1 MTLNRNKLY
10 SILFT
15 ACIVGYIWIYF
26 ISEKQFTE
34 NNSVNACLIKH
45 LTNIPCPSCGSSRSV
60 ISLLNGDFIV
70 ALNFNP
76 IGYIVALIMLVA
88 PVWIIMDIIKKTN
101 SLFNFYLKTENYLKR
116 LMIAIPL
123 ILLVI
128 INWIWNITKGL

>member
-10 SILFT
+10 WILFT
-15 ACIVGYIWIYF
+15 ACTVGYVWIYF

-34 NNSVNACLIKH
+34 NNQINGCLIKH

-76 IGYIVALIMLVA
+76 IGYIIVLTMLVA
-88 PVWIIMDIIKKTN
+88 PVWIIMDTITKTN
-101 SLFNFYLKTENYLKR
+101 SLFNFYLKTENYLKK
-116 LMIAIPL
+116 LKVAIPL
-123 ILLVI
+123 ILI
-128 INWIWNITKGL
+128 IIMNWIWNITKGL

>member
-76 IGYIVALIMLVA
+76 IGFIVALIMLVA

-116 LMIAIPL
+116 LKIAIPL

>member
-34 NNSVNACLIKH
+34 NSSVNACLIKH

-88 PVWIIMDIIKKTN
+88 PVWIIMDLIKKTN

>member
-101 SLFNFYLKTENYLKR
+101 SLFNYDTNKK
-116 LMIAIPL
+116 I
-123 ILLVI
+123 
-128 INWIWNITKGL
+128 

>member
-1 MTLNRNKLY
+1 MPLNRNKLY

-116 LMIAIPL
+116 LKIAIPL

>member
-116 LMIAIPL
+116 LKIAIPL

>member
-1 MTLNRNKLY
+1 MIKFKEISKSNKCE
-10 SILFT
+10 I
-15 ACIVGYIWIYF
+15 
-26 ISEKQFTE
+26 
-34 NNSVNACLIKH
+34 
-45 LTNIPCPSCGSSRSV
+45 CGSKS
-60 ISLLNGDFIV
+60 INV

-116 LMIAIPL
+116 LKIAIPL